1 MEDKTKVSLLY
12 ILIGGSLGVLSAL
25 LSILG
30 VPNSLILLLYVAVV
44 YATTYLY
51 PLVGVQFEKLGESRP
66 RSALGGVWSSLL
78 SWLVI
83 WTMVFYVIS
92 PVIILAGPDHADA
105 AQDLGAYLESNG
117 VRVSITDNYSRYLFS
132 HRVIVVGQRV
142 SLPVGTSCGVTVFPD
157 AIQQLLRVEQP
168 KGTVTTEEIDS
179 GELITVNKTG
189 RTIIIISGSEAAV
202 NTIAEE
208 QQEKIRD
215 LVQ

>member
-30 VPNSLILLLYVAVV
+30 VPNTVILLLYVAVV

-117 VRVSITDNYSRYLFS
+117 VRVSITDNYSRYLFA

-142 SLPVGTSCGVTVFPD
+142 SLPVGTSYGITVFPD

-189 RTIIIISGSEAAV
+189 RTIVIISGSEAAV
-202 NTIAEE
+202 NKIAEE
-208 QQEKIRD
+208 QQEKIRN